1 KDAAERMRVREADLR
16 TIGLGH
22 QRNGRPRDM
31 VMDVVVEG
39 AADLPGHPE
48 TIARVCRRRQTVP
61 VAAIPYLRI
70 EGAAEIFI
78 GRKAAARENHS
89 APGDDGLRSPVAIE
103 NGAGHATILRR
114 KLPDVGRQPY
124 RNSVLQ
130 RARRKA
136 GD

>member
-39 AADLPGHPE
+39 APDLPGHPE
-48 TIARVCRRRQTVP
+48 AIARVCRRRQTVP

-78 GRKAAARENHS
+78 GRKAAARENYPPS
-89 APGDDGLRSPVAIE
+89 GNDGLRLPVALE
-103 NGAGHATILRR
+103 DSASHATILCH
-114 KLPDVGRQPY
+114 
-124 RNSVLQ
+124 
-130 RARRKA
+130 
-136 GD
+136 